1 MQLKGAYDGYSCQQ
15 LLSIISNPTLSD
27 ICRKI
32 YCDRGITAVFK
43 KTALSGDE
51 ESIELLH
58 NIALGYDEF
67 GKKAEDILYHI
78 VRTPTNETL
87 SIIRLIK
94 NACLKLYNLAHAATN
109 SPLKPAGPDN
119 SDDLLFKKLFSPSK
133 LMTII
138 GDEIPLI
145 SEKQSLSKVLLN
157 DKNNE
162 LSDGTNFWDKNRQL
176 TTDEIDCYLQKIA
189 ANAKNTQ
196 VNYPTGLYLPDSNST
211 YLEFALNDNIK
222 IDPSW
227 PKEVQLFP
235 INTGGHWILVSL
247 QKIVN
252 EKNNT
257 PQIKCVIFNSLRAL
271 GHDKENSLKR
281 VINSFNSK
289 IMGEMPNNKNITDHL
304 TEPEIIFLHADLQ
317 QYLSQSCGA
326 FVCMAAKEVIEQRES
341 NSDSAPYT
349 LLKNYADRFKK
360 YSAEEQYEIDF
371 QHRLINRNCYLD
383 KYGDALINASYTQLE
398 KTHSQPKNRASG
410 NRVS

>member
-1 MQLKGAYDGYSCQQ
+1 MMVTVVSNYCQLSQTQ
-15 LLSIISNPTLSD
+15 LSQTFAEKFTVTEELLQPL
-27 ICRKI
+27 
-32 YCDRGITAVFK
+32 K

-58 NIALGYDEF
+58 NIALGYDKF
-67 GKKAEDILYHI
+67 GKEAEGILYHI

-94 NACLKLYNLAHAATN
+94 NACLKLYNLAHIATN
-109 SPLKPAGPDN
+109 SPLKSHD

-157 DKNNE
+157 DENNE

-176 TTDEIDCYLQKIA
+176 TTDEIACYLQKIA

-196 VNYPTGLYLPDSNST
+196 VNYPTGLYVPYST
-211 YLEFALNDNIK
+211 RTHLEDALNENIK
-222 IDPSW
+222 SDPSW
-227 PKEVQLFP
+227 PNEVQLFP

-252 EKNNT
+252 KKNNKL
-257 PQIKCVIFNSLRAL
+257 QIKCVIFNSLRAL
-271 GHDKENSLKR
+271 GYDKENSLKR
-281 VINSFNSK
+281 VINSFNSEL
-289 IMGEMPNNKNITDHL
+289 MGEMSNNNIKVHL
-304 TEPEIIFLHADLQ
+304 NEPEIIFLHADLQ

-326 FVCMAAKEVIEQRES
+326 FVCMAAQEVIEQRES

-371 QHRLINRNCYLD
+371 QHRLANRNCYLD
-383 KYGDALINASYTQLE
+383 KYGDANINHYYRNLE
-398 KTHSQPKNRASG
+398 IKHSQPKNRASG
-410 NRVS
+410 KRVS

>member
-1 MQLKGAYDGYSCQQ
+1 MVTVVSNYCQLSQTQ
-15 LLSIISNPTLSD
+15 LSQTFAEKFTVTNELLQSL
-27 ICRKI
+27 
-32 YCDRGITAVFK
+32 K

-78 VRTPTNETL
+78 VRNPTNETL

-94 NACLKLYNLAHAATN
+94 NACLKLYNLAHTATKH
-109 SPLKPAGPDN
+109 PLKSHD

-138 GDEIPLI
+138 GEDIPLI

-176 TTDEIDCYLQKIA
+176 TTDEIACYLKKIA

-196 VNYPTGLYLPDSNST
+196 VNYPTDFYLPNSNST
-211 YLEFALNDNIK
+211 YLEVALNDNIK
-222 IDPSW
+222 SDPLW
-227 PKEVQLFP
+227 PKAVQLFP
-235 INTGGHWILVSL
+235 MNTGGHWILVSL

-257 PQIKCVIFNSLRAL
+257 QQIKCIIFNSLRAL
-271 GHDKENSLKR
+271 GHEKENSLKHI
-281 VINSFNSK
+281 INSFNSEL
-289 IMGEMPNNKNITDHL
+289 MGEMSNNNIKVHL

-326 FVCMAAKEVIEQRES
+326 FVCMAAQEVIEQRES

-371 QHRLINRNCYLD
+371 QHRQANRNCYLD
-383 KYGDALINASYTQLE
+383 KYGDANINDYYRDLE
-398 KTHSQPKNRASG
+398 IKHSQPQNRASG
-410 NRVS
+410 KRVS

>member
-1 MQLKGAYDGYSCQQ
+1 MMVTVVSNYCQLSQTQLCQTFAEKFTVTEE
-15 LLSIISNPTLSD
+15 LLQSL
-27 ICRKI
+27 
-32 YCDRGITAVFK
+32 K

-67 GKKAEDILYHI
+67 GKKAEDIFYHI
-78 VRTPTNETL
+78 VRNPTNETL

-94 NACLKLYNLAHAATN
+94 NACLKLYNLAHTATKH
-109 SPLKPAGPDN
+109 PLKSHD

-138 GDEIPLI
+138 GEDIPLI

-176 TTDEIDCYLQKIA
+176 TTDEIACYLKKIA

-196 VNYPTGLYLPDSNST
+196 VNYPTDFYLPYST
-211 YLEFALNDNIK
+211 RTHLEVALNDNIK
-222 IDPSW
+222 SDPLW
-227 PKEVQLFP
+227 PKAVQLFP

-257 PQIKCVIFNSLRAL
+257 QQIKCIIFNSLRAL
-271 GHDKENSLKR
+271 GHEKENSLKR
-281 VINSFNSK
+281 IINSFNSEL
-289 IMGEMPNNKNITDHL
+289 MREMSNNNIKVHL

-326 FVCMAAKEVIEQRES
+326 FVCMAAQEVIEQRES
-341 NSDSAPYT
+341 NSDSAHYT

-371 QHRLINRNCYLD
+371 QHRQVNRNCYLD
-383 KYGDALINASYTQLE
+383 KYGDANINDYYRDLE
-398 KTHSQPKNRASG
+398 IKHSQPQNRASG
-410 NRVS
+410 KRVS

>member
-1 MQLKGAYDGYSCQQ
+1 MVTVVSNYCQLSQTQ
-15 LLSIISNPTLSD
+15 LSQTFAEKFIVTDELLQSL
-27 ICRKI
+27 
-32 YCDRGITAVFK
+32 K

-78 VRTPTNETL
+78 VRNPTNETL

-94 NACLKLYNLAHAATN
+94 NACLKLYNLAHTATKH
-109 SPLKPAGPDN
+109 PLKSHD

-138 GDEIPLI
+138 GEDIPLI

-176 TTDEIDCYLQKIA
+176 TTDEIACYLKKIA

-196 VNYPTGLYLPDSNST
+196 VNYPTDFYLPNSNST
-211 YLEFALNDNIK
+211 YLEVALNDNIK
-222 IDPSW
+222 SDPLW
-227 PKEVQLFP
+227 PKAVQLFP

-257 PQIKCVIFNSLRAL
+257 QQIKCIIFNSLRAL
-271 GHDKENSLKR
+271 GHEKENSLKR
-281 VINSFNSK
+281 IINSFNSEL
-289 IMGEMPNNKNITDHL
+289 MGEMSNNNIKVHL

-326 FVCMAAKEVIEQRES
+326 FVCMAAQEVIEQRES

-371 QHRLINRNCYLD
+371 QHRQANRNCYLD
-383 KYGDALINASYTQLE
+383 KYGDANINDYYRDLE
-398 KTHSQPKNRASG
+398 IKHSQPQNRASG
-410 NRVS
+410 KRVS

>member
-1 MQLKGAYDGYSCQQ
+1 MMVTVVSNYCQLSQTQ
-15 LLSIISNPTLSD
+15 LSQTFAEKFTVTEELLQSL
-27 ICRKI
+27 
-32 YCDRGITAVFK
+32 K

-58 NIALGYDEF
+58 NIALGYDKF
-67 GKKAEDILYHI
+67 GKEAEDILYHI

-94 NACLKLYNLAHAATN
+94 NACLKLYNLAHIATN
-109 SPLKPAGPDN
+109 SPLKSHD

-157 DKNNE
+157 DENNE

-176 TTDEIDCYLQKIA
+176 ITDEIACYLQKIA

-196 VNYPTGLYLPDSNST
+196 VNYPTGLYVPYST
-211 YLEFALNDNIK
+211 RTHLEDALNENIK
-222 IDPSW
+222 SDPSW
-227 PKEVQLFP
+227 PNEVQLFP

-252 EKNNT
+252 KKNNKL
-257 PQIKCVIFNSLRAL
+257 QIKCVIFNSLRAL
-271 GHDKENSLKR
+271 GYDKENSLKR
-281 VINSFNSK
+281 VINSFNSEL
-289 IMGEMPNNKNITDHL
+289 MGEMSNNNIKVHL
-304 TEPEIIFLHADLQ
+304 NEPEIIFLHADLQ

-326 FVCMAAKEVIEQRES
+326 FVCMAAQEVIEQRES

-371 QHRLINRNCYLD
+371 QHRLANRNCYLD
-383 KYGDALINASYTQLE
+383 KYGDANINHYYRNLE
-398 KTHSQPKNRASG
+398 IKHSQPKNRASG
-410 NRVS
+410 KRVS

>member
-1 MQLKGAYDGYSCQQ
+1 MVTVVSNYCQLSQTQ
-15 LLSIISNPTLSD
+15 LSQTFAEKFTVTEELLQSL
-27 ICRKI
+27 
-32 YCDRGITAVFK
+32 K

-109 SPLKPAGPDN
+109 SPLKPVGPDN

-157 DKNNE
+157 DENNE

-211 YLEFALNDNIK
+211 YLEIALNDNIK
-222 IDPSW
+222 SDPSW
-227 PKEVQLFP
+227 PNEVQLFP

-257 PQIKCVIFNSLRAL
+257 QQIKFIIFNSLRAL

-289 IMGEMPNNKNITDHL
+289 FMGEMPNNDNITDHL

-371 QHRLINRNCYLD
+371 QHRLANRNCYLD
-383 KYGDALINASYTQLE
+383 KYGDANINHYYRNLE
-398 KTHSQPKNRASG
+398 IKHSQPQNRASG
-410 NRVS
+410 KRVS

>member
-1 MQLKGAYDGYSCQQ
+1 MMVTVVSNYCQLSQAQLCQTFAEKFTVTEE
-15 LLSIISNPTLSD
+15 LLQSL
-27 ICRKI
+27 
-32 YCDRGITAVFK
+32 K

-78 VRTPTNETL
+78 VRNPTNETL

-94 NACLKLYNLAHAATN
+94 NACLKLYNLAHTATN

-138 GDEIPLI
+138 GDDIPLM

-211 YLEFALNDNIK
+211 YLEIALNDNIK
-222 IDPSW
+222 SDPSW

-257 PQIKCVIFNSLRAL
+257 QQIKCVIFNSLRAL

-289 IMGEMPNNKNITDHL
+289 FMGEMPNNKNITDHL
-304 TEPEIIFLHADLQ
+304 TEQEITFLHADLQ

-326 FVCMAAKEVIEQRES
+326 FVCMAAKQVIEQRES

-371 QHRLINRNCYLD
+371 QHRLTNRNCYLD
-383 KYGDALINASYTQLE
+383 KYGDANINHYYRNLE
-398 KTHSQPKNRASG
+398 IKYSQPKNRASG
-410 NRVS
+410 KRVS

>member
-1 MQLKGAYDGYSCQQ
+1 MVTVVSNYCQLSQTQ
-15 LLSIISNPTLSD
+15 LSQTFAEKFPVTDELLQSL
-27 ICRKI
+27 
-32 YCDRGITAVFK
+32 K

-78 VRTPTNETL
+78 VRNPTNETL

-94 NACLKLYNLAHAATN
+94 NACLKLYNLAHTATKH
-109 SPLKPAGPDN
+109 PLKSHD

-138 GDEIPLI
+138 GEDIPLI

-176 TTDEIDCYLQKIA
+176 TTDEIACYLKKIA

-196 VNYPTGLYLPDSNST
+196 VNYPTDFYLPNSNST
-211 YLEFALNDNIK
+211 YLEVALNDNIK
-222 IDPSW
+222 SDPLW
-227 PKEVQLFP
+227 PKAVQLFP

-257 PQIKCVIFNSLRAL
+257 QQIKCIIFNSLRAL
-271 GHDKENSLKR
+271 GHEKENSLKR
-281 VINSFNSK
+281 IINSFNSEL
-289 IMGEMPNNKNITDHL
+289 MGEMSNNNIKVHL

-326 FVCMAAKEVIEQRES
+326 FVCMAAQEVIEQRES

-371 QHRLINRNCYLD
+371 QHRQANRNCYLD
-383 KYGDALINASYTQLE
+383 KYGDANINDYYRDLE
-398 KTHSQPKNRASG
+398 IKHSQPQNRASG
-410 NRVS
+410 KRVS

>member
-1 MQLKGAYDGYSCQQ
+1 MMVTVVSNYCQLSQTQ
-15 LLSIISNPTLSD
+15 LSQTFAEKFTVTEELLQSL
-27 ICRKI
+27 
-32 YCDRGITAVFK
+32 K

-58 NIALGYDEF
+58 NIALGYDKF
-67 GKKAEDILYHI
+67 GKEAEDILYHI

-94 NACLKLYNLAHAATN
+94 NACLKLYNLAHIATN
-109 SPLKPAGPDN
+109 SPLKSHD
-119 SDDLLFKKLFSPSK
+119 SDVLLFKKLFSPSK

-157 DKNNE
+157 DENNE

-176 TTDEIDCYLQKIA
+176 TTDEIACYLQKIA

-196 VNYPTGLYLPDSNST
+196 VNYPTGLYVPYST
-211 YLEFALNDNIK
+211 RTHLEDALNENIK
-222 IDPSW
+222 SDPSW
-227 PKEVQLFP
+227 PNEVQLFP

-252 EKNNT
+252 KKNNKL
-257 PQIKCVIFNSLRAL
+257 QIKCVIFNSLRAL
-271 GHDKENSLKR
+271 GYDKENSLKR
-281 VINSFNSK
+281 VINSFNSEL
-289 IMGEMPNNKNITDHL
+289 MGEMSNNNIKVHL
-304 TEPEIIFLHADLQ
+304 NEPEIIFLHADLQ

-326 FVCMAAKEVIEQRES
+326 FVCMAAQEVIEQKES

-371 QHRLINRNCYLD
+371 QHRLANRNCYLD
-383 KYGDALINASYTQLE
+383 KYGDANINHYYRNLE
-398 KTHSQPKNRASG
+398 IKHSQPKNRASG
-410 NRVS
+410 KRVS

>member
-1 MQLKGAYDGYSCQQ
+1 MVTVVSNYCQLSQTQ
-15 LLSIISNPTLSD
+15 LSQTFAEKFTVTEELLQSL
-27 ICRKI
+27 
-32 YCDRGITAVFK
+32 K

-58 NIALGYDEF
+58 NIALGYDKF
-67 GKKAEDILYHI
+67 GKEAEDILYHI

-94 NACLKLYNLAHAATN
+94 NACLKLYNLAHIATN
-109 SPLKPAGPDN
+109 SPLKSHD

-157 DKNNE
+157 DENNE
-162 LSDGTNFWDKNRQL
+162 LSDGANFWDKNRQL
-176 TTDEIDCYLQKIA
+176 TTDEIACYLQKIA

-196 VNYPTGLYLPDSNST
+196 VNYPTGLYVPYST
-211 YLEFALNDNIK
+211 RTHLEDALNENIK
-222 IDPSW
+222 SDPSW
-227 PKEVQLFP
+227 PNEVQLFP

-252 EKNNT
+252 KKNNKL
-257 PQIKCVIFNSLRAL
+257 QIKCVLFNSLRAL
-271 GHDKENSLKR
+271 GYDKENSLKR
-281 VINSFNSK
+281 VINSFNSEL
-289 IMGEMPNNKNITDHL
+289 MGEMSNNNIKVHL
-304 TEPEIIFLHADLQ
+304 NEPEIIFLHADLQ

-326 FVCMAAKEVIEQRES
+326 FVCMAAQEVIEQRES

-371 QHRLINRNCYLD
+371 QHRLANRNCYLD
-383 KYGDALINASYTQLE
+383 KYGDANINHYYRNLE
-398 KTHSQPKNRASG
+398 IKHSQPKNRASG
-410 NRVS
+410 KRVS

>member
-1 MQLKGAYDGYSCQQ
+1 MQ
-15 LLSIISNPTLSD
+15 
-27 ICRKI
+27 KI

-78 VRTPTNETL
+78 VRNPTNETL

-138 GDEIPLI
+138 GDDIPLI

-189 ANAKNTQ
+189 ANANNTQ

-211 YLEFALNDNIK
+211 YLEIALNENIK
-222 IDPSW
+222 SDPSW
-227 PKEVQLFP
+227 PNEVQLFP

-257 PQIKCVIFNSLRAL
+257 QQIKCVIFNSLRAL

-289 IMGEMPNNKNITDHL
+289 FMGEMPNNDNITDHL

-383 KYGDALINASYTQLE
+383 KYGDANINHYYRNLE
-398 KTHSQPKNRASG
+398 IKYSQPKK
-410 NRVS
+410 

>member
-1 MQLKGAYDGYSCQQ
+1 MVTVVSNYCQLSQTQ
-15 LLSIISNPTLSD
+15 LSQTFAEKFTVTDELLQSL
-27 ICRKI
+27 
-32 YCDRGITAVFK
+32 K

-78 VRTPTNETL
+78 VRNPTNETL

-94 NACLKLYNLAHAATN
+94 NACLKLYNLAHTATKH
-109 SPLKPAGPDN
+109 PLKSHD

-138 GDEIPLI
+138 GEDIPLI

-176 TTDEIDCYLQKIA
+176 TTDEIACYLKKIA

-196 VNYPTGLYLPDSNST
+196 VNYPTDFYLPNSNST
-211 YLEFALNDNIK
+211 YLEVALNDNIK
-222 IDPSW
+222 SDPLW
-227 PKEVQLFP
+227 PKAVQLFP

-257 PQIKCVIFNSLRAL
+257 QQIKCIIFNSLRAL
-271 GHDKENSLKR
+271 GHEKENSLKR
-281 VINSFNSK
+281 IINSFNSEL
-289 IMGEMPNNKNITDHL
+289 MGEMSNNNIKVHL
-304 TEPEIIFLHADLQ
+304 TEPEIIFLHAYLQ

-326 FVCMAAKEVIEQRES
+326 FVCMAAQEVIEQRES

-371 QHRLINRNCYLD
+371 QHRQANRNCYLD
-383 KYGDALINASYTQLE
+383 KYGDANINDYYRDLE
-398 KTHSQPKNRASG
+398 IKHSQPQNRASG
-410 NRVS
+410 KRVS

>member
-1 MQLKGAYDGYSCQQ
+1 MVTV
-15 LLSIISNPTLSD
+15 ISNYCQLSQTQLCQTFAEKFTVTD
-27 ICRKI
+27 ELLQSL
-32 YCDRGITAVFK
+32 K

-78 VRTPTNETL
+78 VRNPTNETL

-94 NACLKLYNLAHAATN
+94 NACLKLYNLAHTATKH
-109 SPLKPAGPDN
+109 PLKSHD

-138 GDEIPLI
+138 GEDIPLI

-176 TTDEIDCYLQKIA
+176 TTDEIACYLKKIA

-196 VNYPTGLYLPDSNST
+196 VNYPTDFYLPNSNST
-211 YLEFALNDNIK
+211 YLEIALNDNIK
-222 IDPSW
+222 SDPSW

-257 PQIKCVIFNSLRAL
+257 QQIKCVIFNSLRAL
-271 GHDKENSLKR
+271 GHEKENSLKR
-281 VINSFNSK
+281 IINSFNSEL
-289 IMGEMPNNKNITDHL
+289 MEEMSNNNIKVHL

-349 LLKNYADRFKK
+349 LLKNYADRFKE

-371 QHRLINRNCYLD
+371 QHRLVNRNCYLD
-383 KYGDALINASYTQLE
+383 KYGDANINHYYKDLE
-398 KTHSQPKNRASG
+398 
-410 NRVS
+410 

>member
-1 MQLKGAYDGYSCQQ
+1 MVTVVSNYCQLSQKQ
-15 LLSIISNPTLSD
+15 LSQTFAEKFTVTEELLQSL
-27 ICRKI
+27 
-32 YCDRGITAVFK
+32 K

-78 VRTPTNETL
+78 VRNPTNETL

-94 NACLKLYNLAHAATN
+94 NACLKLYNLAHIATN
-109 SPLKPAGPDN
+109 SPLKSHD

-157 DKNNE
+157 DENNE

-176 TTDEIDCYLQKIA
+176 TTDEIACYLQKIA

-196 VNYPTGLYLPDSNST
+196 VNYPTGLYVPYST
-211 YLEFALNDNIK
+211 RTHLEDALNENIK
-222 IDPSW
+222 SDPSW
-227 PKEVQLFP
+227 PKAVQLFP

-257 PQIKCVIFNSLRAL
+257 QQIKCVIFNSLRAL

-281 VINSFNSK
+281 VINSFNSEF
-289 IMGEMPNNKNITDHL
+289 MGEMSNNNIKVHL

-326 FVCMAAKEVIEQRES
+326 FVCMAAQEVIEQRES

-371 QHRLINRNCYLD
+371 QHRLANRNCYLD
-383 KYGDALINASYTQLE
+383 KYGDANINHYYRNLE
-398 KTHSQPKNRASG
+398 IKHSQPKNRASG
-410 NRVS
+410 KRVS

>member
-1 MQLKGAYDGYSCQQ
+1 MMVTVVSNYCQLSQTQ
-15 LLSIISNPTLSD
+15 LNQTFAEKFTVTEELLQSL
-27 ICRKI
+27 
-32 YCDRGITAVFK
+32 K

-78 VRTPTNETL
+78 VRNPTNETL

-94 NACLKLYNLAHAATN
+94 NACLKLYNLAHTATN

-138 GDEIPLI
+138 GDDIPLI

-211 YLEFALNDNIK
+211 YLEIALNDNIK
-222 IDPSW
+222 SDPSW

-257 PQIKCVIFNSLRAL
+257 QQIKCVIFNSLRAL

-289 IMGEMPNNKNITDHL
+289 FMGEMPNNKNITDHL
-304 TEPEIIFLHADLQ
+304 TEQEITFLHADLQ

-371 QHRLINRNCYLD
+371 QHRLTNRNCYLD
-383 KYGDALINASYTQLE
+383 KYGDANINHYYKDLE
-398 KTHSQPKNRASG
+398 
-410 NRVS
+410 

>member
-1 MQLKGAYDGYSCQQ
+1 MVTVVSNYCQLSQTQ
-15 LLSIISNPTLSD
+15 LSQTFAEKFTVTEELLQSL
-27 ICRKI
+27 
-32 YCDRGITAVFK
+32 K

-78 VRTPTNETL
+78 VRNPTNDTL

-94 NACLKLYNLAHAATN
+94 NACLKLYNLAHTATTP
-109 SPLKPAGPDN
+109 PLKSHDSDN
-119 SDDLLFKKLFSPSK
+119 LLFKKLSSPSK

-138 GDEIPLI
+138 GEDIPLI

-176 TTDEIDCYLQKIA
+176 TTDEISCYLKKIA

-196 VNYPTGLYLPDSNST
+196 VNYPTDFYLPNSNST
-211 YLEFALNDNIK
+211 YQEVALNDNIK
-222 IDPSW
+222 SDPSW

-257 PQIKCVIFNSLRAL
+257 QQIKCIIFNSLRAL
-271 GHDKENSLKR
+271 GHEKENSLKR
-281 VINSFNSK
+281 IINSFNSFNCDPTR
-289 IMGEMPNNKNITDHL
+289 ETPNNKNITDHL

-326 FVCMAAKEVIEQRES
+326 FVCMAAQEVIEQMER
-341 NSDSAPYT
+341 NSDSNPYT

-371 QHRLINRNCYLD
+371 QHRLENRNCYLD
-383 KYGDALINASYTQLE
+383 KYGDANINHYYRGLE
-398 KTHSQPKNRASG
+398 IKHSQPQNRASG
-410 NRVS
+410 KRVS

>member
-1 MQLKGAYDGYSCQQ
+1 MVTVVSNYCQLSQTQ
-15 LLSIISNPTLSD
+15 LSQTFAEKFTVTDELLQSL
-27 ICRKI
+27 
-32 YCDRGITAVFK
+32 K

-78 VRTPTNETL
+78 VRNPTNETL

-94 NACLKLYNLAHAATN
+94 NACLKLYNLAHIATN
-109 SPLKPAGPDN
+109 SPLKSHD

-138 GDEIPLI
+138 GEDIPLI

-176 TTDEIDCYLQKIA
+176 TTDEIACYLKKIA

-196 VNYPTGLYLPDSNST
+196 VNYPTDFYLPNSNST
-211 YLEFALNDNIK
+211 YLEVALNDNIK
-222 IDPSW
+222 SDPLW
-227 PKEVQLFP
+227 PKAVQLFP

-257 PQIKCVIFNSLRAL
+257 QQIKCVIFNSLRAL
-271 GHDKENSLKR
+271 GYDKENSLKR
-281 VINSFNSK
+281 IINSFNSEL
-289 IMGEMPNNKNITDHL
+289 MGEMSNNNIKVHL

-326 FVCMAAKEVIEQRES
+326 FVCMAAQEVIEQRES

-371 QHRLINRNCYLD
+371 QHRLANRNCYLD
-383 KYGDALINASYTQLE
+383 KYGDANINDYYRDLE
-398 KTHSQPKNRASG
+398 IKHSQPQNRASG
-410 NRVS
+410 KRVS

>member
-1 MQLKGAYDGYSCQQ
+1 MMVTVVSNYCQLSQTQ
-15 LLSIISNPTLSD
+15 LNQTFAEKFTVTEELLQSL
-27 ICRKI
+27 
-32 YCDRGITAVFK
+32 K

-78 VRTPTNETL
+78 VRNPTNETL

-94 NACLKLYNLAHAATN
+94 NACLKLYNLAHTATN

-138 GDEIPLI
+138 GDDIPLI

-211 YLEFALNDNIK
+211 YLEIALNDNIK
-222 IDPSW
+222 SDPSW

-257 PQIKCVIFNSLRAL
+257 QQIKCVIFNSLRAL

-289 IMGEMPNNKNITDHL
+289 FMGEMPNNKNITDHL
-304 TEPEIIFLHADLQ
+304 TEQEITFLHADLQ

-371 QHRLINRNCYLD
+371 QHRLTNRNCYLD
-383 KYGDALINASYTQLE
+383 KYSDANINHYYRNLE
-398 KTHSQPKNRASG
+398 IKYSQPKNRASG
-410 NRVS
+410 KRVS

>member
-1 MQLKGAYDGYSCQQ
+1 MVTVVSNYCQLSQTQLCQTFAEKFTVTEE
-15 LLSIISNPTLSD
+15 LLQYL
-27 ICRKI
+27 
-32 YCDRGITAVFK
+32 K

-78 VRTPTNETL
+78 VRNPTNETL

-94 NACLKLYNLAHAATN
+94 NACLKLYNLAHTATKH
-109 SPLKPAGPDN
+109 PLKSHD

-138 GDEIPLI
+138 GEDIPLI

-176 TTDEIDCYLQKIA
+176 TTDEIACYLKKIA

-196 VNYPTGLYLPDSNST
+196 VNYPTDFYLPNSNST
-211 YLEFALNDNIK
+211 YLEVALNDNIK
-222 IDPSW
+222 SDPLW
-227 PKEVQLFP
+227 PKAVQLFP

-257 PQIKCVIFNSLRAL
+257 QQIKCIIFNSLRAL
-271 GHDKENSLKR
+271 GHEKENSLKR
-281 VINSFNSK
+281 IINSFNSEL
-289 IMGEMPNNKNITDHL
+289 MREMSNNNIKVHL

-326 FVCMAAKEVIEQRES
+326 FVCMAAQEVIEQRES
-341 NSDSAPYT
+341 NSDSAHYT
-349 LLKNYADRFKK
+349 LLKNYADRFKE

-371 QHRLINRNCYLD
+371 QHRQVNRNCYLD
-383 KYGDALINASYTQLE
+383 KYGDANINHYYKDLE
-398 KTHSQPKNRASG
+398 IKHSQPQNRASG
-410 NRVS
+410 KRVS

>member
-1 MQLKGAYDGYSCQQ
+1 MVTVVSNYCQLSQTQ
-15 LLSIISNPTLSD
+15 LSQTFAEKFTVTEELLQSL
-27 ICRKI
+27 
-32 YCDRGITAVFK
+32 K

-58 NIALGYDEF
+58 NIALGYDKF
-67 GKKAEDILYHI
+67 GKEAEDILYHI

-94 NACLKLYNLAHAATN
+94 NACLKSYNLAHIATN
-109 SPLKPAGPDN
+109 SPLKSHD

-157 DKNNE
+157 DENNE

-176 TTDEIDCYLQKIA
+176 TTDEIACYLQKIA

-196 VNYPTGLYLPDSNST
+196 VNYPTGLYVPYST
-211 YLEFALNDNIK
+211 RTHLEDALNENIK
-222 IDPSW
+222 SDPSW
-227 PKEVQLFP
+227 PNEVQLFP

-252 EKNNT
+252 KKNNKL
-257 PQIKCVIFNSLRAL
+257 QIKCVIFNSLRAL
-271 GHDKENSLKR
+271 GYDKENSLKR
-281 VINSFNSK
+281 VINSFNSEL
-289 IMGEMPNNKNITDHL
+289 MGEMSNNNIKVHL
-304 TEPEIIFLHADLQ
+304 NEPEIIFLHADLQ

-326 FVCMAAKEVIEQRES
+326 FVCMAAQEVIEQRES

-371 QHRLINRNCYLD
+371 QHRLANRNCYLD
-383 KYGDALINASYTQLE
+383 KYGDANINHYYRNLE
-398 KTHSQPKNRASG
+398 IKHSQPKNRASG
-410 NRVS
+410 KRVS

>member
-1 MQLKGAYDGYSCQQ
+1 MVTVVSNYCQLSQTQ
-15 LLSIISNPTLSD
+15 LSQTFAEKFTVTEELLQSL
-27 ICRKI
+27 
-32 YCDRGITAVFK
+32 K

-58 NIALGYDEF
+58 NIALGYDKF
-67 GKKAEDILYHI
+67 GKEAEDILYHI

-94 NACLKLYNLAHAATN
+94 NACLKLYNLAHIATN
-109 SPLKPAGPDN
+109 SPLKSHD

-157 DKNNE
+157 DENNE

-176 TTDEIDCYLQKIA
+176 TTDEIACYLQKIA

-196 VNYPTGLYLPDSNST
+196 VNYPTGLYVPYST
-211 YLEFALNDNIK
+211 RTHLEDALNENIK
-222 IDPSW
+222 SDPSW
-227 PKEVQLFP
+227 PNEVQLFP

-252 EKNNT
+252 KKNNKL
-257 PQIKCVIFNSLRAL
+257 QIKCVIFNSLRAL
-271 GHDKENSLKR
+271 GYDKENSLKR
-281 VINSFNSK
+281 VINSFNSEL
-289 IMGEMPNNKNITDHL
+289 MGEMSNNNIKVHL
-304 TEPEIIFLHADLQ
+304 NEPGIIFLHADLQ

-326 FVCMAAKEVIEQRES
+326 FVCMAAQEVIEQRES

-371 QHRLINRNCYLD
+371 QHRLANRNCYLD
-383 KYGDALINASYTQLE
+383 KYGDANINHYYRNLE
-398 KTHSQPKNRASG
+398 IKHSQPKNRASG
-410 NRVS
+410 KRVS

>member
-1 MQLKGAYDGYSCQQ
+1 MVTVVSNYCQLSQTQ
-15 LLSIISNPTLSD
+15 LSQTFAEKFTVTEELLQSL
-27 ICRKI
+27 
-32 YCDRGITAVFK
+32 K

-58 NIALGYDEF
+58 NIALGYDKF
-67 GKKAEDILYHI
+67 GKEAEDILYHI
-78 VRTPTNETL
+78 VKTPTNETL

-94 NACLKLYNLAHAATN
+94 NACLKLYNLAHIATN
-109 SPLKPAGPDN
+109 SPLKSHD

-157 DKNNE
+157 DENNE

-176 TTDEIDCYLQKIA
+176 TTDEIACYLQKIA
-189 ANAKNTQ
+189 ANAKNAQ
-196 VNYPTGLYLPDSNST
+196 VNYPTGLYVPYST
-211 YLEFALNDNIK
+211 RTHLEDALNENIK
-222 IDPSW
+222 SDPSW
-227 PKEVQLFP
+227 PNEVQLFP

-252 EKNNT
+252 KKNNKL
-257 PQIKCVIFNSLRAL
+257 QIKCVIFNSLRAL
-271 GHDKENSLKR
+271 GYDKENSLKR
-281 VINSFNSK
+281 VINSFNSEL
-289 IMGEMPNNKNITDHL
+289 MGEMSNNNIKVHL
-304 TEPEIIFLHADLQ
+304 NEPEIIFLHADLQ

-326 FVCMAAKEVIEQRES
+326 FVCMAAQEVIEQRES
-341 NSDSAPYT
+341 NSDNAPYT

-371 QHRLINRNCYLD
+371 QHRLANRNCYLD
-383 KYGDALINASYTQLE
+383 KYGDANINHYYRNLE
-398 KTHSQPKNRASG
+398 IKHSQPKNRASG
-410 NRVS
+410 KRVS

>member
-78 VRTPTNETL
+78 VRNPTNETL

-138 GDEIPLI
+138 GDDIPLI

-189 ANAKNTQ
+189 ANANNTQ

-211 YLEFALNDNIK
+211 YLEIALNENIK
-222 IDPSW
+222 SDPSW
-227 PKEVQLFP
+227 PNEVQLFP

-257 PQIKCVIFNSLRAL
+257 QQIKCVIFNSLRAL

-289 IMGEMPNNKNITDHL
+289 FMGETPNNDNITDHL

-383 KYGDALINASYTQLE
+383 KYGDANINHYYRNLE
-398 KTHSQPKNRASG
+398 IKYSQPKK
-410 NRVS
+410 

>member
-1 MQLKGAYDGYSCQQ
+1 MMVTVVSNYCQLSQTQ
-15 LLSIISNPTLSD
+15 LSQTFAEKFTVTEELLQSL
-27 ICRKI
+27 
-32 YCDRGITAVFK
+32 K

-58 NIALGYDEF
+58 NIALGYDKF
-67 GKKAEDILYHI
+67 GKEAEDILYHI

-94 NACLKLYNLAHAATN
+94 NACLKLYNLAHIATN
-109 SPLKPAGPDN
+109 SPLKSHD

-157 DKNNE
+157 DENNE

-176 TTDEIDCYLQKIA
+176 TTDEIACYLQKIA

-196 VNYPTGLYLPDSNST
+196 VNYPTGLYVPYYT
-211 YLEFALNDNIK
+211 RTHLEDALNENIK
-222 IDPSW
+222 SDPSW
-227 PKEVQLFP
+227 PNEVQLFP

-252 EKNNT
+252 KKNNKL
-257 PQIKCVIFNSLRAL
+257 QIKCVIFNSLRAL
-271 GHDKENSLKR
+271 GYDKENSLKR
-281 VINSFNSK
+281 VINSFNSEL
-289 IMGEMPNNKNITDHL
+289 MGEMSNNNIKVHL
-304 TEPEIIFLHADLQ
+304 NEPEIIFLHADLQ

-326 FVCMAAKEVIEQRES
+326 FVCMAAQEVIEQRES

-371 QHRLINRNCYLD
+371 QHRLANRNCYLD
-383 KYGDALINASYTQLE
+383 KYGDANINHYYRNLE
-398 KTHSQPKNRASG
+398 IKHSQPKNRASG
-410 NRVS
+410 KRVS

>member
-1 MQLKGAYDGYSCQQ
+1 MVTVVSNYCQLSQTQ
-15 LLSIISNPTLSD
+15 LSQTFAEKFTVTDELLQSL
-27 ICRKI
+27 
-32 YCDRGITAVFK
+32 K

-78 VRTPTNETL
+78 VRNPTNETL

-94 NACLKLYNLAHAATN
+94 NACLKLYNLAHTATKH
-109 SPLKPAGPDN
+109 PLKSHD

-138 GDEIPLI
+138 GEDIPLI

-176 TTDEIDCYLQKIA
+176 TTDEIACYLKKIA

-196 VNYPTGLYLPDSNST
+196 VNYPTDFYLPNSNST
-211 YLEFALNDNIK
+211 YLEVALNDNIK
-222 IDPSW
+222 SDPLW
-227 PKEVQLFP
+227 PKAVQLFP
-235 INTGGHWILVSL
+235 INTGGHWILVSP

-257 PQIKCVIFNSLRAL
+257 QQIKCIIFNSLRAL
-271 GHDKENSLKR
+271 GHEKENSLKR
-281 VINSFNSK
+281 IINSFNSEL
-289 IMGEMPNNKNITDHL
+289 MGEMSNNNIKVHL

-326 FVCMAAKEVIEQRES
+326 FVCMAAQEVIEQRES

-371 QHRLINRNCYLD
+371 QHRQANRNCYLD
-383 KYGDALINASYTQLE
+383 KYGDANINDYYRDLE
-398 KTHSQPKNRASG
+398 IKHSQPQNRASG
-410 NRVS
+410 KRVS

>member
-1 MQLKGAYDGYSCQQ
+1 MVTVVSNYCQLSQTQ
-15 LLSIISNPTLSD
+15 LSQTFAEKFTVTEELLQSL
-27 ICRKI
+27 
-32 YCDRGITAVFK
+32 K

-58 NIALGYDEF
+58 NIALGYDKF
-67 GKKAEDILYHI
+67 GKEAEDILYHI
-78 VRTPTNETL
+78 VRNPTNETL

-94 NACLKLYNLAHAATN
+94 NACLKLYNLAHTATTP
-109 SPLKPAGPDN
+109 PLKSHD

-157 DKNNE
+157 DENNE

-176 TTDEIDCYLQKIA
+176 TTDEIACYLQKIA
-189 ANAKNTQ
+189 ANAKNAQ
-196 VNYPTGLYLPDSNST
+196 VNYPTGLYVPYST
-211 YLEFALNDNIK
+211 RTHLEDALNENIK
-222 IDPSW
+222 SDPSW
-227 PKEVQLFP
+227 PNEVQLFP

-252 EKNNT
+252 KKNNKL
-257 PQIKCVIFNSLRAL
+257 QIKCVIFNSLRAL
-271 GHDKENSLKR
+271 GYDKENSLKR
-281 VINSFNSK
+281 VINSFNSEL
-289 IMGEMPNNKNITDHL
+289 MGEMSNNNIKVHL
-304 TEPEIIFLHADLQ
+304 NEPEIIFLHADLQ

-326 FVCMAAKEVIEQRES
+326 FVCMAAQEVIEQRES

-371 QHRLINRNCYLD
+371 QHRLANRNCYLD
-383 KYGDALINASYTQLE
+383 KYGDANINDYYRDLE
-398 KTHSQPKNRASG
+398 IKHSQPQNRASG
-410 NRVS
+410 KRVS

>member
-1 MQLKGAYDGYSCQQ
+1 MVTVVSNYCQLSQTQ
-15 LLSIISNPTLSD
+15 LSQTFAEKFTVTEELLQSL
-27 ICRKI
+27 
-32 YCDRGITAVFK
+32 K

-58 NIALGYDEF
+58 NIALGYDKF
-67 GKKAEDILYHI
+67 GKEAEDILYHI

-94 NACLKLYNLAHAATN
+94 NACLKLYNLAHIATN
-109 SPLKPAGPDN
+109 SPLKSHD

-157 DKNNE
+157 DENNE

-176 TTDEIDCYLQKIA
+176 TTDEIACYLQKIA

-196 VNYPTGLYLPDSNST
+196 VNYPTDFYLPDSNST
-211 YLEFALNDNIK
+211 HLEIALNDNIK
-222 IDPSW
+222 SDPSW

-252 EKNNT
+252 KKNNKL
-257 PQIKCVIFNSLRAL
+257 QIKCVIFNSLRAL
-271 GHDKENSLKR
+271 GYDKENSLKR
-281 VINSFNSK
+281 VINSFNSEL
-289 IMGEMPNNKNITDHL
+289 MGEMSNNNIKVHL
-304 TEPEIIFLHADLQ
+304 NEPEIIFLHADLQ

-326 FVCMAAKEVIEQRES
+326 FVCMAAQEVIEQRES

-383 KYGDALINASYTQLE
+383 KYGDANINDYYRDLE
-398 KTHSQPKNRASG
+398 IKHSQPQNRASG
-410 NRVS
+410 KRVS

>member
-1 MQLKGAYDGYSCQQ
+1 MVTVVSNYCQLSQTQLCQTFAEKFTVTEE
-15 LLSIISNPTLSD
+15 LLQSL
-27 ICRKI
+27 
-32 YCDRGITAVFK
+32 K

-67 GKKAEDILYHI
+67 GKKAEDIFYHI
-78 VRTPTNETL
+78 VRNPTNETL

-94 NACLKLYNLAHAATN
+94 NACLKLYNLAHTATKH
-109 SPLKPAGPDN
+109 PLKSHD

-138 GDEIPLI
+138 GEDIPLI

-176 TTDEIDCYLQKIA
+176 TTDEIACYLKKIA

-196 VNYPTGLYLPDSNST
+196 VNYPTDFYLPNSNST
-211 YLEFALNDNIK
+211 YLEVALNDNIK
-222 IDPSW
+222 SDPLW
-227 PKEVQLFP
+227 PKAVQLFP

-257 PQIKCVIFNSLRAL
+257 QQIKCIIFNSLRAL
-271 GHDKENSLKR
+271 VHEKENSLKR
-281 VINSFNSK
+281 IINSFNSEL
-289 IMGEMPNNKNITDHL
+289 MREMSNNNIKVHL

-326 FVCMAAKEVIEQRES
+326 FVCMAAQEVIEQRES
-341 NSDSAPYT
+341 NSDSARYT

-371 QHRLINRNCYLD
+371 QHRQVNRNCYLD
-383 KYGDALINASYTQLE
+383 KYGDANINDYYRDLE
-398 KTHSQPKNRASG
+398 IKHSQPQNRASG
-410 NRVS
+410 KRVS

>member
-1 MQLKGAYDGYSCQQ
+1 MVTVVSNYCQLSQTQ
-15 LLSIISNPTLSD
+15 LSQTFAEKFTVTEELLQSL
-27 ICRKI
+27 
-32 YCDRGITAVFK
+32 K

-58 NIALGYDEF
+58 NIALGYYKF
-67 GKKAEDILYHI
+67 GKEAEDILYHI

-94 NACLKLYNLAHAATN
+94 NACLKLYNLAHIATN
-109 SPLKPAGPDN
+109 SPLKSHD

-157 DKNNE
+157 DENNE

-176 TTDEIDCYLQKIA
+176 TTDEIACYLQKIA

-196 VNYPTGLYLPDSNST
+196 VNYPTGLYVPYST
-211 YLEFALNDNIK
+211 RTHLEDALNENIK
-222 IDPSW
+222 SDPSW
-227 PKEVQLFP
+227 PNEVQLFP

-252 EKNNT
+252 KKNNKL
-257 PQIKCVIFNSLRAL
+257 QIKCVIFNSLRAL
-271 GHDKENSLKR
+271 GYDKENSLKR
-281 VINSFNSK
+281 VINSFNSEL
-289 IMGEMPNNKNITDHL
+289 MGEMSNNNIKVHL
-304 TEPEIIFLHADLQ
+304 NEPEIIFLHADLQ

-326 FVCMAAKEVIEQRES
+326 FVCMAAQEVIEQRES

-371 QHRLINRNCYLD
+371 QHRLTNRNCYLD
-383 KYGDALINASYTQLE
+383 KYGDANINHYYRNLE
-398 KTHSQPKNRASG
+398 IKHSQPKNRASG
-410 NRVS
+410 KRVS

>member
-1 MQLKGAYDGYSCQQ
+1 MMVTVVSNYCQLSQTQ
-15 LLSIISNPTLSD
+15 LSQTFAEKFTVTEELLQSL
-27 ICRKI
+27 
-32 YCDRGITAVFK
+32 K
-43 KTALSGDE
+43 KTALFGDE

-58 NIALGYDEF
+58 NIALGYDKF
-67 GKKAEDILYHI
+67 GKEAEDILYHI

-94 NACLKLYNLAHAATN
+94 NACLKLYNLAHIATN
-109 SPLKPAGPDN
+109 SPLKSHD

-157 DKNNE
+157 DENNE

-176 TTDEIDCYLQKIA
+176 TTDEIACYLQKIA

-196 VNYPTGLYLPDSNST
+196 VNYPTGLYVPYST
-211 YLEFALNDNIK
+211 RTHLEDALNENIK
-222 IDPSW
+222 SDPSW
-227 PKEVQLFP
+227 PNEVQLFP

-252 EKNNT
+252 KKNNKL
-257 PQIKCVIFNSLRAL
+257 QIKCVIFNSLRAL
-271 GHDKENSLKR
+271 GYDKENSLKR
-281 VINSFNSK
+281 VINSFNSEL
-289 IMGEMPNNKNITDHL
+289 MGEMSNNNIKVHL
-304 TEPEIIFLHADLQ
+304 NEPEIIFLHADLQ

-326 FVCMAAKEVIEQRES
+326 FVCMAAQEVIEQRES
-341 NSDSAPYT
+341 NSDSAPYS

-371 QHRLINRNCYLD
+371 QHRLANRNCYLD
-383 KYGDALINASYTQLE
+383 KYGDANINHYYRNLE
-398 KTHSQPKNRASG
+398 IKHSQPKNRASG
-410 NRVS
+410 KRVS

>member
-1 MQLKGAYDGYSCQQ
+1 MVTVVSNYCQLSQTQ
-15 LLSIISNPTLSD
+15 LSQTFAEKFTVTEELLQSL
-27 ICRKI
+27 
-32 YCDRGITAVFK
+32 K

-58 NIALGYDEF
+58 NIALGYDKF
-67 GKKAEDILYHI
+67 GKEAEDILYHI

-94 NACLKLYNLAHAATN
+94 NACLKLYNLAHIATN
-109 SPLKPAGPDN
+109 SPLKSHD

-157 DKNNE
+157 DENNE

-176 TTDEIDCYLQKIA
+176 TTDEIACYLQKIA
-189 ANAKNTQ
+189 ANAKNAQ
-196 VNYPTGLYLPDSNST
+196 VNYPTGLYVPYST
-211 YLEFALNDNIK
+211 RTHLEDALNENIK
-222 IDPSW
+222 SDPSW
-227 PKEVQLFP
+227 PNEVQLFP

-252 EKNNT
+252 KKNNKL
-257 PQIKCVIFNSLRAL
+257 QIKCVIFNSLRAL
-271 GHDKENSLKR
+271 GYDKENSLKR
-281 VINSFNSK
+281 VINSFNSEL
-289 IMGEMPNNKNITDHL
+289 MGEMSNNNIKVHL
-304 TEPEIIFLHADLQ
+304 NEPKIIFLHADLQ

-326 FVCMAAKEVIEQRES
+326 FVCMAAQEVIEQRES

-349 LLKNYADRFKK
+349 LLKNHADRFKK

-371 QHRLINRNCYLD
+371 QHRLANRNCYLD
-383 KYGDALINASYTQLE
+383 KYGDANINDYYRDLE
-398 KTHSQPKNRASG
+398 IKHSQPQNRASG
-410 NRVS
+410 KRVS

>member
-1 MQLKGAYDGYSCQQ
+1 MVTVVSNYCQLSQTQ
-15 LLSIISNPTLSD
+15 LSQTFAEKFTVTDELLQSL
-27 ICRKI
+27 
-32 YCDRGITAVFK
+32 K

-78 VRTPTNETL
+78 VINPTNETL

-94 NACLKLYNLAHAATN
+94 NACLKLYNLAHTATKH
-109 SPLKPAGPDN
+109 PLKSHD

-138 GDEIPLI
+138 GEDIPLI

-189 ANAKNTQ
+189 ASAKNTQ

-211 YLEFALNDNIK
+211 YLEIALNDNIK
-222 IDPSW
+222 SDPSW

-257 PQIKCVIFNSLRAL
+257 QQIKCVIFNSLRAL
-271 GHDKENSLKR
+271 GHDNENSLKR
-281 VINSFNSK
+281 IINSFNSEL
-289 IMGEMPNNKNITDHL
+289 IGEMSNNNIKVHL

-326 FVCMAAKEVIEQRES
+326 FVCMAAQEVIEQRES

-371 QHRLINRNCYLD
+371 QHRQANRNCYLD
-383 KYGDALINASYTQLE
+383 KYG
-398 KTHSQPKNRASG
+398 
-410 NRVS
+410 

>member
-1 MQLKGAYDGYSCQQ
+1 MVTVVSNYCQLSQTQ
-15 LLSIISNPTLSD
+15 LSQTFAEKFTVTDELLQSL
-27 ICRKI
+27 
-32 YCDRGITAVFK
+32 K

-78 VRTPTNETL
+78 VRNPTNETL

-94 NACLKLYNLAHAATN
+94 NACLKLYNLAHIATN
-109 SPLKPAGPDN
+109 SPLKSHD

-157 DKNNE
+157 DENNE

-176 TTDEIDCYLQKIA
+176 TTDEIACYLQKIA

-196 VNYPTGLYLPDSNST
+196 VNYPTGLYVPYST
-211 YLEFALNDNIK
+211 RTHLEDALNENIK
-222 IDPSW
+222 SDPSW
-227 PKEVQLFP
+227 PNEVQLFH

-252 EKNNT
+252 KKNNKL
-257 PQIKCVIFNSLRAL
+257 QIKCVIFNSLRAL

-281 VINSFNSK
+281 VINSFNSEL
-289 IMGEMPNNKNITDHL
+289 MGEMSNNNIKVHL

-326 FVCMAAKEVIEQRES
+326 FVCMAAQEVIEQRES

-371 QHRLINRNCYLD
+371 QHRQANRNCYLD
-383 KYGDALINASYTQLE
+383 KYGDANINDYYRDLE
-398 KTHSQPKNRASG
+398 IKHSQPQNRASG
-410 NRVS
+410 KRVS

>member
-1 MQLKGAYDGYSCQQ
+1 MVTVVSNYCQLSQTQ
-15 LLSIISNPTLSD
+15 LSQTFAEKFTVTDELLQSL
-27 ICRKI
+27 
-32 YCDRGITAVFK
+32 K

-78 VRTPTNETL
+78 VRNPTNETL

-94 NACLKLYNLAHAATN
+94 NACLKLYNLAHTATN
-109 SPLKPAGPDN
+109 SHLKPTGPDN
-119 SDDLLFKKLFSPSK
+119 SDDLLFKKLTSPSK

-138 GDEIPLI
+138 GNDIPLI

-157 DKNNE
+157 DENNE

-176 TTDEIDCYLQKIA
+176 TTDEIACYLKKIA

-196 VNYPTGLYLPDSNST
+196 VNYPTDFYLPNSNST
-211 YLEFALNDNIK
+211 YLEVALNDNIK
-222 IDPSW
+222 SDPSW

-257 PQIKCVIFNSLRAL
+257 QQIKCIIFNSLRAL
-271 GHDKENSLKR
+271 GHEKENSLKR
-281 VINSFNSK
+281 IINNFNSEL
-289 IMGEMPNNKNITDHL
+289 MGEMPNNKNITDHL
-304 TEPEIIFLHADLQ
+304 TEPEITFLHADLQ

-326 FVCMAAKEVIEQRES
+326 FVCMAAQEVIEQMER
-341 NSDSAPYT
+341 NSDSTPYT

-371 QHRLINRNCYLD
+371 QHRLVNRNCYLD
-383 KYGDALINASYTQLE
+383 KYGDANINHYYKDLE
-398 KTHSQPKNRASG
+398 
-410 NRVS
+410 

>member
-1 MQLKGAYDGYSCQQ
+1 MMVTVVSNYCQLSQTQ
-15 LLSIISNPTLSD
+15 LSQTFAEKFTVTEELLQSL
-27 ICRKI
+27 
-32 YCDRGITAVFK
+32 K

-58 NIALGYDEF
+58 NIALGYDKF
-67 GKKAEDILYHI
+67 GKEAEDILYHI

-94 NACLKLYNLAHAATN
+94 NACLKLYNLAHIATN
-109 SPLKPAGPDN
+109 SPLKSHD

-145 SEKQSLSKVLLN
+145 SEKQSLSKVRLN
-157 DKNNE
+157 DENNE

-176 TTDEIDCYLQKIA
+176 TTDEIACYLQKIA
-189 ANAKNTQ
+189 ANAKNAQ
-196 VNYPTGLYLPDSNST
+196 VNYPTGLYVPYST
-211 YLEFALNDNIK
+211 RTHLEDALNENIK
-222 IDPSW
+222 SDPSW
-227 PKEVQLFP
+227 PNEVQLFP

-252 EKNNT
+252 KKNNKL
-257 PQIKCVIFNSLRAL
+257 QIKCVIFNSLRAL
-271 GHDKENSLKR
+271 GYDKENSLKR
-281 VINSFNSK
+281 VINSFNSEL
-289 IMGEMPNNKNITDHL
+289 MGEMSNNNIKVHL
-304 TEPEIIFLHADLQ
+304 NEPEIIFLHADLQ

-326 FVCMAAKEVIEQRES
+326 FVCMAAQEVIEQRES

-371 QHRLINRNCYLD
+371 QHRLANRNCYLD
-383 KYGDALINASYTQLE
+383 KYGDANINDYYRDLE
-398 KTHSQPKNRASG
+398 IKHSQPQNRASG
-410 NRVS
+410 KRVS